1 MLGYQWP
8 AGIAGLVGTS
18 KNLLRARMTALGG
31 ARSLAYLHDMS
42 RSLCSARLVLRSLA
56 TIFQGALLL
65 LCFGVGASIGDDTPP
80 APTHASTQVL
90 VFGDSLSAAYKLP
103 AEDGWVALLR
113 ERLDAQAP
121 GRFEVTNASASG
133 ETTSGG
139 LTRLPEVLETG
150 DYDWVLLELGAN
162 DGLRGLP
169 LNVIQANL
177 QTLIDRVEARGAKVV
192 LLGIMLPTNYGPAY
206 ADPFAAM
213 YARLA
218 ETNDL
223 PGLPFLLEGAA
234 SDRELMLEDGLHPN
248 AEGQKQL
255 LENVWSVVEP
265 LWDLNELKP
274 AP

>member
-1 MLGYQWP
+1 MLGRRWP
-8 AGIAGLVGTS
+8 AGIAG
-18 KNLLRARMTALGG
+18 
-31 ARSLAYLHDMS
+31 
-42 RSLCSARLVLRSLA
+42 
-56 TIFQGALLL
+56 LLL

-80 APTHASTQVL
+80 APTHAPTQVL

-113 ERLDAQAP
+113 ERLDARAP

-139 LTRLPEVLETG
+139 LTRLPEVLGTG

-169 LNVIQANL
+169 LNVIEANL
-177 QTLIDRVEARGAKVV
+177 QTLIDRAEAHGAQVV

-206 ADPFAAM
+206 AEPFAAM

-218 ETNDL
+218 HQNDL
-223 PGLPFLLEGAA
+223 PGLPFLLEGAVD
-234 SDRELMLEDGLHPN
+234 DRELMLDDGLHPN
-248 AEGQKQL
+248 VEGQKQVL
-255 LENVWSVVEP
+255 TNVWGVVAP
-265 LWDLNELKP
+265 LWGLRDRSANTD
-274 AP
+274 

>member
-1 MLGYQWP
+1 MLGRRWP
-8 AGIAGLVGTS
+8 AGIAG
-18 KNLLRARMTALGG
+18 
-31 ARSLAYLHDMS
+31 
-42 RSLCSARLVLRSLA
+42 
-56 TIFQGALLL
+56 LLL

-80 APTHASTQVL
+80 APSHAPTQGLTQVL

-103 AEDGWVALLR
+103 ASEGWVALLR
-113 ERLDAQAP
+113 ERLETREP

-169 LNVIQANL
+169 LDVIEANL
-177 QTLIDRVEARGAKVV
+177 QTLIDRAEAHGAAVV
-192 LLGIMLPTNYGPAY
+192 LLGIMLPSNYGPAY

-218 ETNDL
+218 EENDL

-234 SDRELMLEDGLHPN
+234 DDRELMFDDGLHPN
-248 AEGQKQL
+248 AEGQKRV
-255 LENVWSVVEP
+255 LENVWEVVAP
-265 LWDLNELKP
+265 LWGLDSHGSED
-274 AP
+274 

>member
-1 MLGYQWP
+1 MLGRRWP
-8 AGIAGLVGTS
+8 AGIAG
-18 KNLLRARMTALGG
+18 
-31 ARSLAYLHDMS
+31 
-42 RSLCSARLVLRSLA
+42 
-56 TIFQGALLL
+56 LLL
-65 LCFGVGASIGDDTPP
+65 LCFGVGASIGDDTPS
-80 APTHASTQVL
+80 APTPASTQGPTQVL

-113 ERLDAQAP
+113 ERLNARAP

-169 LNVIQANL
+169 LDVIETNL
-177 QTLIDRVEARGAKVV
+177 QTLIDRAEAHGAEVV

-218 ETNDL
+218 EENDL

-234 SDRELMLEDGLHPN
+234 GDRELMFDDGLHPN
-248 AEGQKQL
+248 AEGQKRV
-255 LENVWSVVEP
+255 LENVWGVVAP
-265 LWDLNELKP
+265 LWGQE
-274 AP
+274 APEKTL

>member
-1 MLGYQWP
+1 MRSWGKLGFGWP
-8 AGIAGLVGTS
+8 ARVAG
-18 KNLLRARMTALGG
+18 
-31 ARSLAYLHDMS
+31 
-42 RSLCSARLVLRSLA
+42 
-56 TIFQGALLL
+56 LLL
-65 LCFGVGASIGDDTPP
+65 LCFWFGASIGDETPP
-80 APTHASTQVL
+80 APIPAPIQVL

-113 ERLDAQAP
+113 DRLDKRAP
-121 GRFEVTNASASG
+121 GEFEVTNASASG

-169 LNVIQANL
+169 LTVIEANL
-177 QTLIDRVEARGAKVV
+177 QTLIDRVEAHGAEVV

-218 ETNDL
+218 DENDL

-234 SDRELMLEDGLHPN
+234 SERELMFDDGIHPN
-248 AEGQKQL
+248 AEGQKQV
-255 LENVWSVVEP
+255 LENVWEVVAP
-265 LWDLNELKP
+265 LWGQKAAERTP
-274 AP
+274 